1 MKRIMTTVL
10 VAACGIAC
18 LAQDAPAPAQKAD
31 MPKVDAQRAERMQ
44 RARLERRTHM
54 MRGMRGS
61 IETKPFG
68 KLADGTETTIY
79 RLKGLGGIILDIT
92 DYGGRLVRCYAP
104 DKYGNLAD
112 VTLGWNTPGEYEKL
126 GFSMG
131 TLIGRY
137 GNRIADGKFKLD
149 GQEYQLPINEDK
161 KTETTQRHCN
171 LHGGPEGWDKKVWRA
186 RPLRMGPVQGLE
198 LTYVSKDG
206 EMGFPGTVT
215 CKVTYKVRPD
225 NVWTIDYEAT
235 TDKTTII
242 NPTHHSYWNLA
253 GESSGNVLKQELQI
267 FADEYTQTTP
277 GLIPTK
283 NAPVKGTGFDFTELR
298 PIGAKADLMKA
309 DKSLAAMDNWYDHNF
324 VLRGEAGKLKQAV
337 KMRDPASG
345 RTMEIWTTEP
355 CMQMYGAQNMT
366 DAVPAKAAGRHLC
379 QFAGVALETQH
390 APDSPNR
397 PDVPSTV
404 LKTGDTFKSHTEY
417 RFGVEK

>member
-31 MPKVDAQRAERMQ
+31 MPKGDAQRAERMQ

-68 KLADGTETTIY
+68 KLADGKETTIY

-112 VTLGWNTPGEYEKL
+112 VTLGWNTPGEYETL

-137 GNRIADGKFKLD
+137 GNRIKDGKFKLD

-171 LHGGPEGWDKKVWRA
+171 LHGGPEGWDKKVWKA
-186 RPLRMGPVQGLE
+186 RPLRMGPIQGLE

-215 CKVTYKVRPD
+215 CKVTYKVLPN
-225 NVWTIDYEAT
+225 NVWTIDYQPDAPLLLEPRGRVERQRA
-235 TDKTTII
+235 
-242 NPTHHSYWNLA
+242 
-253 GESSGNVLKQELQI
+253 ESG
-267 FADEYTQTTP
+267 
-277 GLIPTK
+277 
-283 NAPVKGTGFDFTELR
+283 
-298 PIGAKADLMKA
+298 
-309 DKSLAAMDNWYDHNF
+309 
-324 VLRGEAGKLKQAV
+324 
-337 KMRDPASG
+337 
-345 RTMEIWTTEP
+345 
-355 CMQMYGAQNMT
+355 
-366 DAVPAKAAGRHLC
+366 
-379 QFAGVALETQH
+379 
-390 APDSPNR
+390 APDLCRRVHADGLGPDTHEECARQGHGHGFHRASPDR
-397 PDVPSTV
+397 RQD
-404 LKTGDTFKSHTEY
+404 GSHEGGE
-417 RFGVEK
+417 GVCGHGQLV

>member
-1 MKRIMTTVL
+1 MKKLMTTVMA
-10 VAACGIAC
+10 AACGIVC
-18 LAQDAPAPAQKAD
+18 LAQDAATPAKA
-31 MPKVDAQRAERMQ
+31 PSPFPAQRAERLQHM
-44 RARLERRTHM
+44 RMDRSHRM
-54 MRGMRGS
+54 MRGMRGG
-61 IETKPFG
+61 IETRPFG
-68 KLADGTETTIY
+68 KLADGKETTIY
-79 RLKGLGGIILDIT
+79 RLKGMGGLILDIT
-92 DYGGRLVRCYAP
+92 DFGGRLVRCYAP

-112 VTLGWNTPGEYEKL
+112 VTLGWNTPGEYETL

-137 GNRIADGKFKLD
+137 GNRIKDGKFTLD
-149 GQEYQLPINEDK
+149 GKEYQLPINEDK
-161 KTETTQRHCN
+161 KTEATQRHCN
-171 LHGGPEGWDKKVWRA
+171 LHGGPDGWDKKVWKA
-186 RPLRMGPVQGLE
+186 RPLRMGPIQGLE

-235 TDKTTII
+235 TDKATVI

-267 FADEYTQTTP
+267 FADEYTQTDS

-283 NAPVKGTGFDFTELR
+283 NASVKGTGFDFTELR

-309 DKSLAAMDNWYDHNF
+309 DKALAAMDNWYDHNF
-324 VLRGEAGKLKQAV
+324 VLRGEVGKLKQAV
-337 KMRDPASG
+337 MMRDPASG

-355 CMQMYGAQNMT
+355 CMQMYGAQNM
-366 DAVPAKAAGRHLC
+366 DDKVPAKAAGRHLC

-397 PDVPSTV
+397 PDFPSTV
-404 LKTGDTFKSHTEY
+404 LKPGDTFKSHTEY

>member
-235 TDKTTII
+235 TDKTTVI

-267 FADEYTQTTP
+267 FADEYTPTTP

-397 PDVPSTV
+397 PDFPSTV
-404 LKTGDTFKSHTEY
+404 LKPGDTFKSHTEY

>member
-31 MPKVDAQRAERMQ
+31 MPKGDAQRAERMQ

-68 KLADGTETTIY
+68 KLADGKETTIY

-112 VTLGWNTPGEYEKL
+112 VTLGWNTPGEYETL

-161 KTETTQRHCN
+161 KTATTQRHCN

-186 RPLRMGPVQGLE
+186 RPLRMGPIQGLE

-215 CKVTYKVRPD
+215 CKVTYKVLPN

-235 TDKTTII
+235 TDKTTVII
-242 NPTHHSYWNLA
+242 PTHHSYWNLA

-397 PDVPSTV
+397 PDFPSTV
-404 LKTGDTFKSHTEY
+404 LKPGDTFKSHTEY